1 MSGAFWGTVTLE
13 NNTYIHKLS
22 GGQNPLMAI
31 QITDFTQKTYETI
44 SGLW

>member
-1 MSGAFWGTVTLE
+1 MSGAFRGTVTLE